1 MEGARVKFLH
11 IADLHLG
18 KRLNGVSFLE
28 DQIFLLNQISELA
41 AAEHADAVVIA
52 GDVYQKA
59 SPQSDAMAAFDAFV
73 TRLAAAGIRVLVI
86 SGNHDSAQ
94 RISYFSALIRNAG
107 VYVSEEFTGTV
118 QTVALSD
125 AFGEVRFGLLPFLK
139 PIQARR
145 FYPDEK
151 IETYEDAVRAVLRHS
166 PVDPA
171 ARNVL
176 VCHQFVTG
184 AETCD
189 SEETA
194 VGGLDCV
201 DASAFDDYDY
211 VALGHIHGPQRLKRD
226 TLRYAGSLMKYSFS
240 EVNHRKSVTVVEMLE
255 KGDIRLRTVPLTA
268 PHDMRTVE
276 GMLSD
281 VMAMPYSEDYVW
293 VTIHDELPPPD
304 ARVTISTVFPNM
316 LKFSVVNSKTK
327 MDIDVLAREQMES
340 KSVPELFSDFY
351 RLQNNDVAPSERHI
365 EMLTAILKELEGEVR

>member
-1 MEGARVKFLH
+1 MKFLH

-28 DQIFLLNQISELA
+28 DQIFLLNQISALA
-41 AAEHADAVVIA
+41 EAEHADAVVIA

-59 SPQSDAMAAFDAFV
+59 SPQSEAMAAFDAFV

-94 RISYFSALIRNAG
+94 RISYFSALVRNAG

-255 KGDIRLRTVPLTA
+255 KGDVRLHTVPLTA
-268 PHDMRTVE
+268 LHDMRTVE

-281 VMAMPYSEDYVW
+281 VMAMSYSEDYVW

-351 RLQNNDVAPSERHI
+351 RLQNNDVAPGERHL

>member
-1 MEGARVKFLH
+1 MKFLH

-28 DQIFLLNQISELA
+28 DQISLLNQISELA
-41 AAEHADAVVIA
+41 AAERADAVVVA

-59 SPQSDAMAAFDAFV
+59 SPQSEAMAAFDAFV

-94 RISYFSALIRNAG
+94 RISYFSALVRNAG

-194 VGGLDCV
+194 VGGLDRV

-351 RLQNNDVAPSERHI
+351 RLQNNDIAPGERHI

>member
-1 MEGARVKFLH
+1 MKFLH

-28 DQIFLLNQISELA
+28 DQIFLLNQISALA
-41 AAEHADAVVIA
+41 EAEHADAVVIA

-59 SPQSDAMAAFDAFV
+59 SPQSEAMAAFDAFV

-94 RISYFSALIRNAG
+94 RISYFSALVRNAG

-125 AFGEVRFGLLPFLK
+125 AFDDVRFGLLPFLK

-240 EVNHRKSVTVVEMLE
+240 EVKHRKSVTVVEMLE
-255 KGDIRLRTVPLTA
+255 KGDVRLHTVPLTA

>member
-1 MEGARVKFLH
+1 MKFLH

-28 DQIFLLNQISELA
+28 DQIFLLNQISALA
-41 AAEHADAVVIA
+41 EAEHADAVVIA

-59 SPQSDAMAAFDAFV
+59 SPQSEAMAAFDAFV

-94 RISYFSALIRNAG
+94 RISYFSALVRNAG

-240 EVNHRKSVTVVEMLE
+240 EVNHRKSVTVVEMFE
-255 KGDIRLRTVPLTA
+255 KGDVRLHTVPLTA

-340 KSVPELFSDFY
+340 KSIPELFSDFY

>member
-1 MEGARVKFLH
+1 MKFLH

-28 DQIFLLNQISELA
+28 DQIFLLNQISALA
-41 AAEHADAVVIA
+41 EAEHADAVVIA

-59 SPQSDAMAAFDAFV
+59 SPQSEAMAAFDAFV

-94 RISYFSALIRNAG
+94 RISYFSVLVRNAG

-194 VGGLDCV
+194 IGGLDCV

-255 KGDIRLRTVPLTA
+255 KGDVRLHTVPLTA
-268 PHDMRTVE
+268 LHDMRTVE

-281 VMAMPYSEDYVW
+281 VMAMSYSEDYVW

-351 RLQNNDVAPSERHI
+351 RLQNNDVAPGERHI

>member
-1 MEGARVKFLH
+1 MKFLH

-59 SPQSDAMAAFDAFV
+59 SPQSEAMAAFDAFV

-94 RISYFSALIRNAG
+94 RISYFSALVRNAG

-118 QTVALSD
+118 QTVTLSD
-125 AFGEVRFGLLPFLK
+125 AFGEVHFGLLPFLK
-139 PIQARR
+139 PIEARR

-151 IETYEDAVRAVLRHS
+151 IETHNDAVAAILRHS
-166 PVDPA
+166 PIDPS

-176 VCHQFVTG
+176 VCHQFVAG
-184 AETCD
+184 AKTCD
-189 SEETA
+189 SEEAA

-201 DASAFDDYDY
+201 NASLFDGYDY
-211 VALGHIHGPQRLKRD
+211 VALGHIHGPQRMTRD
-226 TLRYAGSLMKYSFS
+226 AVRYAGSLMKYSFS
-240 EVNHRKSVTVVEMLE
+240 EVKHRKSVTVVELLE
-255 KGDIRLRTVPLTA
+255 KGDLRLRTVPLTA
-268 PHDMRTVE
+268 PHDMRAVD

-281 VMAMPYSEDYVW
+281 IMAMPYSEDYIW
-293 VTIHDELPPPD
+293 ATIHDELPPPD
-304 ARVTISTVFPNM
+304 ARVSISTVFPNL
-316 LKFSVVNSKTK
+316 LKFSVVNSKTS
-327 MDIDVLAREQMES
+327 MDVDVQTRESLES
-340 KSVPELFSDFY
+340 KSIPELFSDFY
-351 RLQNNDVAPSERHI
+351 RLQNNDAAPSERHI
-365 EMLTAILKELEGEVR
+365 EMLASILRELEEEMR

>member
-1 MEGARVKFLH
+1 MKFLH

-28 DQIFLLNQISELA
+28 DQISLLNQISALA
-41 AAEHADAVVIA
+41 AAERADAVVIA

-59 SPQSDAMAAFDAFV
+59 SPQSEAMAAFDAFV

-94 RISYFSALIRNAG
+94 RISYFSALVRNAG

-194 VGGLDCV
+194 VGGLDRV

-255 KGDIRLRTVPLTA
+255 KGDVRLHTVPLTA

-340 KSVPELFSDFY
+340 KSIPELFSDFY
-351 RLQNNDVAPSERHI
+351 RLQNNDVAPGERHL

>member
-28 DQIFLLNQISELA
+28 DQISLLNQISALA
-41 AAEHADAVVIA
+41 AAERADAVVIA

-59 SPQSDAMAAFDAFV
+59 SPQSEAMAAFDAFV

-94 RISYFSALIRNAG
+94 RISYFSALVRNAG

-194 VGGLDCV
+194 VGGLDRV

-255 KGDIRLRTVPLTA
+255 KGDVRLHTVPLTA

-340 KSVPELFSDFY
+340 KSIPELFSDFY
-351 RLQNNDVAPSERHI
+351 RLQNNDVAPGERHL

>member
-28 DQIFLLNQISELA
+28 DQISLLNQISALA
-41 AAEHADAVVIA
+41 AAERADAVVVA

-59 SPQSDAMAAFDAFV
+59 SPQSEAMAAFDAFV

-94 RISYFSALIRNAG
+94 RISYFSALVRNAG

-255 KGDIRLRTVPLTA
+255 KGDVRLHTVPLTA

-340 KSVPELFSDFY
+340 KSIPELFSDFY
-351 RLQNNDVAPSERHI
+351 RLQNNDVAPGERHI

>member
-1 MEGARVKFLH
+1 MRVKLLH

-28 DQIFLLNQISELA
+28 DQISLLDQIANLA
-41 AAEHADAVVIA
+41 RTEHADAVIIA

-59 SPQSDAMAAFDAFV
+59 SPQSEAMAAFDAFV

-94 RISYFSALIRNAG
+94 RISYLSALVRNAG

-118 QTVALSD
+118 QTVTLSD
-125 AFGEVRFGLLPFLK
+125 AFGEVHFGLLPFLK

-151 IETYEDAVRAVLRHS
+151 IETYEDAVRTVLRHS
-166 PVDPA
+166 PIDPS

-184 AETCD
+184 AATCD

-201 DASAFDDYDY
+201 DVSAFDGYDY
-211 VALGHIHGPQRLKRD
+211 VALGHIHGPQRMTRD
-226 TLRYAGSLMKYSFS
+226 TVRYAGSLMKYSFS
-240 EVNHRKSVTVVEMLE
+240 EVNHRKSVTVVELLE
-255 KGDIRLRTVPLTA
+255 KGDVRLRTVPLTA

-276 GMLSD
+276 GMLAD

-304 ARVTISTVFPNM
+304 ARVSISTVFPNL

-327 MDIDVLAREQMES
+327 MDIDVLARDQMES

-351 RLQNNDVAPSERHI
+351 RLQNNDVAPGERHI
-365 EMLTAILKELEGEVR
+365 EMLTAILRELEEEVR

>member
-1 MEGARVKFLH
+1 MKFLH

-28 DQIFLLNQISELA
+28 DQISLLNQISALA
-41 AAEHADAVVIA
+41 EAEHADAVVIA

-59 SPQSDAMAAFDAFV
+59 SPQSEAMAAFDAFV
-73 TRLAAAGIRVLVI
+73 TRLAPAGIRVLVI

-94 RISYFSALIRNAG
+94 RISYFSALVRNAG

-255 KGDIRLRTVPLTA
+255 KGDVRLHTVPLTA
-268 PHDMRTVE
+268 LHDMRTVE

-281 VMAMPYSEDYVW
+281 IMAMPYSEDYVW

>member
-1 MEGARVKFLH
+1 MGGARVKFLH

-28 DQIFLLNQISELA
+28 DQIFLLNQISALA
-41 AAEHADAVVIA
+41 EAEHADAVVIA

-59 SPQSDAMAAFDAFV
+59 SPQSEAMAAFDAFV

-94 RISYFSALIRNAG
+94 RISYFSALVRNAG

-166 PVDPA
+166 PIDPA

-255 KGDIRLRTVPLTA
+255 KGNVRLHTVPLTA
-268 PHDMRTVE
+268 LHDMRTVE

-351 RLQNNDVAPSERHI
+351 RLQNNDVAPGERHI

>member
-28 DQIFLLNQISELA
+28 DQIFLLNQISALA
-41 AAEHADAVVIA
+41 EAEHADAVVIA

-59 SPQSDAMAAFDAFV
+59 SPQSEAMAAFDAFV

-94 RISYFSALIRNAG
+94 RISYFSALVRNAG

-255 KGDIRLRTVPLTA
+255 KGDVRLHTVPLTA
-268 PHDMRTVE
+268 LHDMRTVE

-281 VMAMPYSEDYVW
+281 VMAMSYSEDYVW

>member
-1 MEGARVKFLH
+1 MKFLH

-28 DQIFLLNQISELA
+28 DQIFLLNQISALA
-41 AAEHADAVVIA
+41 AAERADAVVIA

-59 SPQSDAMAAFDAFV
+59 SPQSEAMAAFDAFV

-94 RISYFSALIRNAG
+94 RISYFSALVRNAG

-255 KGDIRLRTVPLTA
+255 KGDVRLHTVPLTA
-268 PHDMRTVE
+268 LHDMRTVE

-351 RLQNNDVAPSERHI
+351 RLQNNDVAPGERHL